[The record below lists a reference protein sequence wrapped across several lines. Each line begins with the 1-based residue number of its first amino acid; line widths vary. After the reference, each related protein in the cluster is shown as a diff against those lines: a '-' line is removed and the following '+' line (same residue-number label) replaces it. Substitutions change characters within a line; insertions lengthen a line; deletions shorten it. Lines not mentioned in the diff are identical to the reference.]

1 MTRSFLPDLRDGRI
15 MASFHELGIVPVG
28 NNKLIIFVITGVIR
42 SVHSFNNRIGMGS
55 RSHVF
60 GVLDEMRLDTVLI
73 DTRSNDDSWTVS
85 VSDEEYVS
93 DAIRDLGIQ
102 KFSSLRIRSILFEKK
117 EAANWLARAKG
128 VSWGGNGVTVFL
140 LRR

>member
-1 MTRSFLPDLRDGRI
+1 
-15 MASFHELGIVPVG
+15 
-28 NNKLIIFVITGVIR
+28 
-42 SVHSFNNRIGMGS
+42 MGS

-60 GVLDEMRLDTVLI
+60 GVLDEMRSDTVLI

-93 DAIRDLGIQ
+93 GAIGDLGIQ
-102 KFSSLRIRSILFEKK
+102 QFSSLRIRSILFEKK
-117 EAANWLARAKG
+117 PANWLARAKG